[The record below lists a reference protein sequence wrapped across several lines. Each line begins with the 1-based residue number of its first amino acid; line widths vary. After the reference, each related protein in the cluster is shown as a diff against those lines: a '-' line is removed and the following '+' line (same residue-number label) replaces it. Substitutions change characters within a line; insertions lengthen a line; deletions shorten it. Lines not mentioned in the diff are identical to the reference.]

1 MEGTRPITLRMMPG
15 DKERIDRTKRTLERN
30 IAKLERQLAHRR
42 SKEGQEA
49 TRATILSLRARVHRL
64 NDYLRYAQ
72 PSKVQ
77 RVMKPIPSSHV
88 QRHVPPK
95 GSQLHKKRMSDARKK
110 LKQDT
115 APPPP
120 PTEIKAD
127 IKQVPPVVDERS
139 AQKAVE
145 VAEAN
150 KKAVHEAQTA
160 KAAAERKAQVSNEP
174 AVQEVPK
181 PPTLTP
187 LEKRDLLELP
197 KQLGLLQTRLSAVN
211 KVVNR
216 LNQDGFLRNILNA
229 LNKHGSRL
237 HPTLR
242 KRLENEFSKR
252 GVSLRE
258 AKLLTQTTQKTTLSR
273 NNRKYV
279 AQKLTHPDLTNIPQK
294 MKSIYNRLN
303 FLKAKQA
310 GLTERARPE
319 ERPAPPKKDDSLP
332 MATLNLLKELDAEAQ
347 MLPKDDEEIQ
357 GWLAEIKSIIIKN
370 RLTNMREAFKRPDL
384 NKLAMLIGQ
393 KMQSKPRRQQLGS
406 ISDPRPY
413 AMSRGL
419 GMLTIHKQRH
429 MQRLH
434 RPKIESNNM
443 NGLRRYTNAQY
454 AREQRERA
462 AQEADKQ
469 VANLAGAFS
478 HTRAVMERLVR

>member
-88 QRHVPPK
+88 QNLYHQKVLNCTR
-95 GSQLHKKRMSDARKK
+95 SACLTQEKK
-110 LKQDT
+110 LKQKT

-127 IKQVPPVVDERS
+127 IKPVPPVVDEKS

-150 KKAVHEAQTA
+150 KKAAHEAQMA
-160 KAAAERKAQVSNEP
+160 KAAAERKAQVSNKP
-174 AVQEVPK
+174 AVKEVPR
-181 PPTLTP
+181 PPALTP
-187 LEKRDLLELP
+187 NEQGQLRDLP
-197 KQLGLLQTRLSAVN
+197 RMRQHLQRRLDAVN
-211 KVVNR
+211 KTVNK
-216 LNQDGFLRNILNA
+216 LNSSLNTRISAMRWKKTRDRA
-229 LNKHGSRL
+229 LAQKL
-237 HPTLR
+237 A
-242 KRLENEFSKR
+242 KE
-252 GVSLRE
+252 GVSLSVLQQLVPSKERVRMTYTPPRGRPRRIFIT
-258 AKLLTQTTQKTTLSR
+258 KLS
-273 NNRKYV
+273 
-279 AQKLTHPDLTNIPQK
+279 HPDLKNIPQK
-294 MKSIYNRLN
+294 IKSIDNRLN

-332 MATLNLLKELDAEAQ
+332 MATLNFLKEIDEESQ
-347 MLPKDDEEIQ
+347 GLPKDDKEIQ
-357 GWLAEIKSIIIKN
+357 GWIAQIKSIVIKN
-370 RLTNMREAFKRPDL
+370 RLSKEAALQRRDIM
-384 NKLAMLIGQ
+384 NLAMLIGK

-419 GMLTIHKQRH
+419 GMLTVHKQRH

>member
-95 GSQLHKKRMSDARKK
+95 GSQLHRKRMSDARKK

-127 IKQVPPVVDERS
+127 IKPVPPIVDEKS

-160 KAAAERKAQVSNEP
+160 KAAAERKAQVNNEP
-174 AVQEVPK
+174 AVKEVPK
-181 PPTLTP
+181 PPALTP
-187 LEKRDLLELP
+187 NEQGQLRDLP
-197 KQLGLLQTRLSAVN
+197 RMKQHLQRRLDVVN
-211 KVVNR
+211 KTVNK
-216 LNQDGFLRNILNA
+216 LNILEVRMDAVKWKRSRSRA
-229 LNKHGSRL
+229 LADKLTKKGISLSVLQQVIPTREKMRVKFTTPRGSR
-237 HPTLR
+237 
-242 KRLENEFSKR
+242 
-252 GVSLRE
+252 
-258 AKLLTQTTQKTTLSR
+258 
-273 NNRKYV
+273 YIYI
-279 AQKLTHPDLTNIPQK
+279 QKLTHPDLKNIPQK
-294 MKSIYNRLN
+294 IESIDNRLN
-303 FLKAKQA
+303 FLKAKEA
-310 GLTERARPE
+310 GQTERARPE
-319 ERPAPPKKDDSLP
+319 EGPAPPKKDDSLP

-370 RLTNMREAFKRPDL
+370 RLTNLREAFKRPDL
-384 NKLAMLIGQ
+384 NKLAMLIGK
-393 KMQSKPRRQQLGS
+393 KMQSKPRQQQLGS